1 MKNVL
6 LSADG
11 EISVFCVPDHVAE
24 NLEKYCLEFSCHWL
38 RESPDAAKYRVKRDD
53 GFVLCYNEKDFIA
66 YLNRYACD
74 GPSAL
79 VTTLANVFRVE
90 DAPEEYCDLPYFNF

>member
-1 MKNVL
+1 MKNIL

-11 EISVFCVPDHVAE
+11 EISVFRVPDQIAD

-38 RESPDAAKYRVKRDD
+38 HESPDAAMYRVKRGD
-53 GFVLCYNEKDFIA
+53 GIVVCYNEKDFIA
-66 YLNRYACD
+66 YLNQYVCME
-74 GPSAL
+74 PSAL

-90 DAPEEYCDLPYFNF
+90 DVPEEYCGLPYFNF